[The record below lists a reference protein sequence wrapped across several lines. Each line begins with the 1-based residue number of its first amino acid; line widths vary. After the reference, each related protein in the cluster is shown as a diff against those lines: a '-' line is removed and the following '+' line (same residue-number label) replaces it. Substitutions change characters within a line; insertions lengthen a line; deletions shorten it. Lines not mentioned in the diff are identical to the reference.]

1 MTNVAMPSR
10 SYSVR
15 TGTGGTTA
23 RDWSGFRWSPVLA
36 GVVTAIALQLL
47 LTVLGMAIGV
57 SVAEPRDPG
66 TNASAFGIA
75 AGVWWLI
82 TGTLSLL
89 VGGIVLGRAWGR
101 HHGMLLHLHTIAM
114 WAVVAI
120 FGFFV
125 IWSGAGMVSETASPM
140 AAIVGQQAMSSQSGA
155 GTGIGTD
162 LIDDPARA
170 QAALVQATDAAQTAA
185 WWSVVGLI
193 IGIGASVVGGLIGA
207 RSENDNESA
216 PVTAA

>member
-1 MTNVAMPSR
+1 MSNVAMPSR

-15 TGTGGTTA
+15 TEGTIA
-23 RDWSGFRWSPVLA
+23 REWSGFRWSPVLA

-57 SVAEPRDPG
+57 SVAEPSEPG
-66 TNASAFGIA
+66 TDAGAFGIA
-75 AGVWWLI
+75 AGVWWLV
-82 TGTLSLL
+82 TGTISLL

-101 HHGMLLHLHTIAM
+101 HHGILLHLHTIAM

-125 IWSGAGMVSETASPM
+125 IWSGTGMLSETASPM
-140 AAIVGQQAMSSQSGA
+140 AAIVGQQALSSQNGA
-155 GTGIGTD
+155 GSGLTTD

-170 QAALVQATDAAQTAA
+170 QAALVQATDSAQTAA

-193 IGIGASVVGGLIGA
+193 VGIVASVLGGIIGTPSSDD
-207 RSENDNESA
+207 RDHA
-216 PVTAA
+216 PATAA